1 MAVRE
6 VPQPHAGPG
15 QVVISTA
22 VGGLCGT
29 DLHIAQGTLA
39 IQTPRIL
46 GHELAGTV
54 AEIGQGVEG
63 LALGQPVTTETDA
76 GFCGTCPFCV
86 RGDMHL
92 CAERTGIG
100 TSADGGFAGFV
111 AVPAR
116 GVHPLPSGVDLL
128 SGALTEPLAVAV
140 RAVIERGRVR
150 SGERVAVMGPGT
162 VGLLAAQVVRTQG
175 AAATI
180 IGLAAHRDRYELA
193 RDLGISSHLVLD
205 DPSQAAHVAE
215 ADGTMDVVLECS
227 GAASAFE
234 RATRLLRK
242 GGRLVLVGFYG
253 ERVSVDL
260 DRAINR
266 ELTLIASRGKRPTS
280 FQIALELMES
290 RQIDPGRLITHRYPL
305 EAWSRAFAAAEGIGA
320 KVVLEIKAEVA
331 PWP

>member
-1 MAVRE
+1 MV
-6 VPQPHAGPG
+6 AGG
-15 QVVISTA
+15 M
-22 VGGLCGT
+22 CGT
-29 DLHIAQGTLA
+29 DLHIAHGTLA

-46 GHELAGTV
+46 GHELSGTV
-54 AEIGQGVEG
+54 AEIGPGVEG
-63 LALGQPVTTETDA
+63 LELGQPVTTETDA
-76 GFCGTCPFCV
+76 RFCGTCPFCV

-100 TSADGGFAGFV
+100 TSADGGFADYV
-111 AVPAR
+111 ALPAR
-116 GVHPLPSGVDLL
+116 GVHLLPSGVDLL

-140 RAVIERGRVR
+140 HAVIERGQVR
-150 SGERVAVMGPGT
+150 RGERAAVMGPGT
-162 VGLLAAQVVRTQG
+162 VGLLAAQVVQAQG

-180 IGLAAHRDRYELA
+180 IGLAAHGDRYELA
-193 RDLGISSHLVLD
+193 RDLGIGSHLVLD
-205 DPSQAAHVAE
+205 DPDQAARVDE

-227 GAASAFE
+227 GAVSAFE

-260 DRAINR
+260 DRAIDR
-266 ELTLIASRGKRPTS
+266 ELALIASRGKRPTS
-280 FQIALELMES
+280 FEIALELMGS

-320 KVVLEIKAEVA
+320 KVVLEMQVA
-331 PWP
+331 GAPRS